1 MKSSMKIKSILKRVV
16 QDIRTYCIAIILFI
30 GFNIVVRTVF
40 HAFCPFLIITGFPCA
55 GCGMTRAVFCFLT
68 GQFERGMNLNPAAP
82 FWIVWIF
89 LFVIDRYA
97 YGKNSKWIKVLLGI
111 IVSITMVI
119 YLYRMLTQFPSYPPM
134 TYYKNNI
141 LAKYGTFLKELLQNK
156 E

>member
-1 MKSSMKIKSILKRVV
+1 MKIKSILKRVV
-16 QDIRTYCIAIILFI
+16 QDIRTYCIAILLFI

-119 YLYRMLTQFPSYPPM
+119 YLYRMLTQFPSY
-134 TYYKNNI
+134 KNNI